1 MDRKKSKVKYYRD
14 LQVWQ
19 KGIELVKEIY
29 LLTKQFPK
37 EEIYGLSSQIRRA
50 SVSIPSNIAEGQAR
64 KNTDEFRQFLYIAL
78 GSLAEVDTQ
87 LELPIQLSY
96 LSQNDIHK
104 TANLVLELR
113 KMLYSLINKLP
124 KKKSWLILITKH

>member
-64 KNTDEFRQFLYIAL
+64 KHTAEFRQFLYIAL

-96 LSQNDIHK
+96 LSQNDIPK
-104 TANLVLELR
+104 AANLVLELR

-124 KKKSWLILITKH
+124 KT

>member
-64 KNTDEFRQFLYIAL
+64 KHTAEFRQFLYIAL
-78 GSLAEVDTQ
+78 GSLGEVDTQ
-87 LELPIQLSY
+87 LEVAIQLSY
-96 LSQNDIHK
+96 LSQNDIPK
-104 TANLVLELR
+104 AANLVLELR

-124 KKKSWLILITKH
+124 KT

>member
-64 KNTDEFRQFLYIAL
+64 KHTAEFRQFLYIAL
-78 GSLAEVDTQ
+78 GSLGEVDTQ
-87 LELPIQLSY
+87 LELAIQLSY
-96 LSQNDIHK
+96 LSQNDIPK
-104 TANLVLELR
+104 AANLVLELR

-124 KKKSWLILITKH
+124 KT